1 MRTLVKSS
9 PGRSRPHRFVNW
21 PVSTD
26 APIDAEIDAAGNA
39 AAGSPRQM
47 EKPMSTTSTLM
58 RIEPEQLQYALIPG
72 IAHVQARR
80 DLLNRINV
88 FPVPDGDTGTNLMF
102 TLNSGGQRLRS
113 SRRTRVAQ
121 LLDEVADAALDG
133 ARGNSGAIMA
143 QYFHGIS
150 ESCRHCSEL
159 DARQLAAASKAGAVA
174 AWSAMSKPVA
184 GTMPTVLEDFGDAMA
199 EGVEQGIRDIRKLF
213 NRARKA
219 AHKSLAATPDK
230 LAVLREA
237 GVVDAGG
244 QGFVDLLDGIWRY
257 IRSGKLPA
265 DGALPLEAPGDEL
278 AHTGEAPSEHRFCTE
293 CLIAGDRIEAS
304 ALRESLDALDAS
316 SLVVAGGGRRAR
328 VHIHTDRPGE
338 VFRICADYGEI
349 KQQKADDMTR
359 QHGLI
364 NQRGRIAVVTDSAAD
379 LPAEEIDR
387 LAIHVVPLRLFFGD
401 EEFLDKLSIQPSA
414 FYARLAES
422 NLHPQTSQPPPRDF
436 RRQFELLTSHGH
448 EVLAI
453 PISSKLSGTC
463 QAAEQTAGRMHD
475 QPVTVRDSLNA
486 ACGQALLTLYAAE
499 AAAQGWS
506 LGRILRSLDQIGP
519 RTRTFALARYLS
531 WGVRG
536 GRVRPWIHWLAMKLR
551 LNPVLANTTDGELTA
566 RGVIPGRRH
575 AVARFARYLV
585 RRMDAGQVYR
595 VLISHTDCEGD
606 ARALRDQVLAAHPE
620 VDACWI
626 EEASPAVGVH
636 AGPGSLIVGI
646 QPWRAPEPDA
656 RGDG

>member
-1 MRTLVKSS
+1 MTSS
-9 PGRSRPHRFVNW
+9 SALLR
-21 PVSTD
+21 
-26 APIDAEIDAAGNA
+26 ID
-39 AAGSPRQM
+39 
-47 EKPMSTTSTLM
+47 
-58 RIEPEQLQYALIPG
+58 PEQFQAALIAG
-72 IAHVQARR
+72 ITHVQTRR
-80 DLLNRINV
+80 ELLNRINV

-102 TLNSGGQRLRS
+102 TLNSVGKRLRGG
-113 SRRTRVAQ
+113 TRGGMPG
-121 LLDEVADAALDG
+121 LLDEIADAALDG
-133 ARGNSGAIMA
+133 ARGNSGAIIA
-143 QYFHGIS
+143 QYFHGIA
-150 ESCRHCSEL
+150 ESCRHSADL
-159 DARQLAAASKAGAVA
+159 DARQLAAASKAGAAA

-184 GTMPTVLEDFGDAMA
+184 GTMPTVLEDFGDALVD
-199 EGVEQGIRDIRKLF
+199 GVEHGIRDIRELF
-213 NRARKA
+213 RRARRA
-219 AHKSLAATPDK
+219 AHDSLAQTPQK
-230 LAVLREA
+230 LQVLRDA

-244 QGFVDLLDGIWRY
+244 QGFVDLLDGIYRY
-257 IRSGKLPA
+257 IRSGRLPQA
-265 DGALPLEAPGDEL
+265 GEPGAAQQEPVPPREPIAEAAG
-278 AHTGEAPSEHRFCTE
+278 EHRYCTE
-293 CLIAGDRIEAS
+293 CLVSGERIDIAG
-304 ALRESLDALDAS
+304 LRESLERLEAS

-338 VFRICADYGEI
+338 VFRTCADFGEI
-349 KQQKADDMTR
+349 RQQKADDMER

-387 LAIHVVPLRLFFGD
+387 LGIHVVPLRLFFGD
-401 EEFLDKLSIQPSA
+401 EEFMDKLSMQPGA
-414 FYARLAES
+414 FYARLADSDE
-422 NLHPQTSQPPPRDF
+422 HPQTSQPPPRDF

-448 EVLAI
+448 EVLAL
-453 PISSKLSGTC
+453 PISGKLSGTC
-463 QAAEQTAGRMHD
+463 QAAEQSAARMHD

-519 RTRTFALARYLS
+519 RTRTFALARDLS

-536 GRVRPWIHWLAMKLR
+536 GRVRPWMHWLAMKLR